1 MLGLVSG
8 LSLATVYKFPQFYKW
23 IKEDSILSFR
33 PGVSGRPSNGLASVG
48 EGIPN
53 LVSSHSGRYSSRH
66 GILQRYGIGY
76 LSVLHLRRGMLTVYF
91 KFHVNENEILV

>member
-53 LVSSHSGRYSSRH
+53 LVSSYSGRYSSRH
-66 GILQRYGIGY
+66 GILQRYGIGS
-76 LSVLHLRRGMLTVYF
+76 SVLHLRGGMLTVHF
-91 KFHVNENEILV
+91 KLHVNGSYTF